1 MAIRPV
7 EGEAPAPKRR
17 TRRTTTTLAE
27 HLGDEAAAPE
37 IAVVPRNAE
46 EPTARRAVPTSWVSG
61 GIRSSDIT
69 NFLRQLIMLLEA
81 GTPLLRSLR
90 SISKRG
96 DRMAVRAL
104 VGDIALFVEA
114 GNPLW
119 QAFDR
124 HPRYF
129 DTVFVNLIK
138 ASEASGTLTT
148 VLRRTVDYRQS
159 RELLGKRVRGAMVY
173 PVLLV
178 VACFGVVLLLT
189 NLVVPQFVEIFAR
202 SNMEIPRPTQIFL
215 HGVDLFNAWWW
226 VPVVVVIAV
235 VLVYRL
241 WYVRSPRRRLA
252 ADYLKLKIPI
262 VGKIIH
268 KNALVEMMRTL
279 SLLLR
284 SGLSM
289 MATLELTRNAIHNSA
304 VSRVLQNLRDHIE
317 AGGSLE
323 EPLRAARGVIPDVV
337 TDMLITGEEAGRV
350 DAVAEQIADVYEEEV
365 EISVNTLGET
375 LQPVFTVV
383 IGIVVIMLFAA
394 LFLPIIGMIQ
404 QLGNASG

>member
-1 MAIRPV
+1 MAIRPD
-7 EGEAPAPKRR
+7 EGGTPAAPKRR

-27 HLGDEAAAPE
+27 HLGDDAGAPE
-37 IAVVPRNAE
+37 ITVVPRNAE
-46 EPTARRAVPTSWVSG
+46 TSAARSLPTSWVSG
-61 GIRSSDIT
+61 GIRNGDIT

-90 SISKRG
+90 SIGKRG
-96 DRMAVRAL
+96 ENSAVRAL

-129 DTVFVNLIK
+129 DSVFVNLIK

-178 VACFGVVLLLT
+178 LACLGVMLLLT
-189 NLVVPQFVEIFAR
+189 NLVVPQFVEIFERA
-202 SNMEIPRPTQIFL
+202 NMEVPRVTQIFL
-215 HGVDLFNAWWW
+215 NAVDVFNAWWW
-226 VPVVVVIAV
+226 LPVVIVVAL
-235 VLVYRL
+235 VLVYLL
-241 WYVRSPRRRLA
+241 WFVRSPRRRLL
-252 ADYLKLKIPI
+252 ADYIKLRIPVI
-262 VGKIIH
+262 GNIIH
-268 KNALVEMMRTL
+268 KNALVEMMRTF

-289 MATLELTRNAIHNSA
+289 MSTLDLTRNAIHNSA
-304 VSRVLQNLRDHIE
+304 VAQVLQQLRDHIE
-317 AGGSLE
+317 AGGSME
-323 EPLRAARGVIPDVV
+323 EPLRANRKVIPDVV
-337 TDMLITGEEAGRV
+337 TDMLVTGEEAGRV
-350 DAVAEQIADVYEEEV
+350 DAITEQIADVYEEEV
-365 EISVNTLGET
+365 EIAVATLGEA
-375 LQPVFTVV
+375 LQPVFTLV
-383 IGIVVIMLFAA
+383 IGIIVVILFGA

-404 QLGNASG
+404 QIGNAAG